1 MRVYNDLFCRSPVL
15 ARSLDKHIWPIV
27 RTSSNLVHI
36 THVDSTVLRR
46 DGMDSRFVAAFVA
59 GGIAGACMSCTL
71 LYRRDAEAAA
81 AARNELGLAK
91 TTSTSDRQVST
102 FTHMDDEIVREH
114 FTRNIQFF
122 GEKGQQRVAR
132 AFIVVIG
139 LGGVGSHC
147 AHMLLRSGVS
157 RLRLVD
163 FDQVSLSSL
172 NRHAVAT
179 REDVGMSKAEC
190 LAAHFARIYPEACL
204 DVCTAMYRKEAEE
217 ELLGGEPDFVI
228 DCIDN
233 IDTKVELLAA
243 CVRREIPVLACGGA
257 GSKCDPTRIRIVDV
271 AESVVDPLARAVRHR
286 LKRDHGINGGIPVL
300 LSTEKQRC
308 DLVPVEAEDGK
319 SLKDYQVLPNFR
331 IRTIPVFGA
340 LPAIFGMACAAHV
353 VTTLA
358 EQPFDSEPV
367 FRMQLQQYETQLE
380 RLRDREDSKGSAE
393 ACLGVDLEVGK
404 SQRLHKDFTSSVL

>member
-1 MRVYNDLFCRSPVL
+1 
-15 ARSLDKHIWPIV
+15 
-27 RTSSNLVHI
+27 
-36 THVDSTVLRR
+36 
-46 DGMDSRFVAAFVA
+46 MDSRFVAAFVA
-59 GGIAGACMSCTL
+59 GGIAGACLSCTL
-71 LYRRDAEAAA
+71 FYHRDAEAGAA
-81 AARNELGLAK
+81 AADARKEVGLAK
-91 TTSTSDRQVST
+91 TTSTSDRKVST
-102 FTHMDDEIVREH
+102 FNHMDDEIVREH

-122 GEKGQQRVAR
+122 GEKSQQHVAR
-132 AFIVVIG
+132 AFIVIVG

-179 REDVGMSKAEC
+179 REDVGTSKAEC
-190 LAAHFARIYPEACL
+190 LAAHFARIYPEASL
-204 DVCTAMYRKEAEE
+204 EVCTAMYRKEAEE
-217 ELLGGEPDFVI
+217 ELLGGEPDFVV

-300 LSTEKQRC
+300 LSTEKHRC

-358 EQPFDSEPV
+358 KQPFDSEPV

-380 RLRDREDSKGSAE
+380 RLRDREDSKGSAD
-393 ACLGVDLEVGK
+393 ARLCVDLEV
-404 SQRLHKDFTSSVL
+404 SINQRPALLFFFDIV